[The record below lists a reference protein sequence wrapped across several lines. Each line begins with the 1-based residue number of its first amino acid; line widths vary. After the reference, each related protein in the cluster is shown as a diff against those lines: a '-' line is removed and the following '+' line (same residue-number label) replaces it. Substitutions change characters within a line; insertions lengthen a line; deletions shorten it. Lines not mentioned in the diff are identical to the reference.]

1 MHAMESR
8 PKLLTTS
15 LVTNLDEMR
24 RLAAEKREA
33 FEAMRV
39 ALEFDG
45 TLTDD
50 ALDALVEEI
59 AQPITAAIDCTQ
71 CANCCRVLDVCLVPP
86 DIDRLST
93 ALNISIDE
101 VVTRYADEDLGAAQ
115 GEWAVIPAK
124 PCPMLRGNLCSIY
137 AQRPHACRIYPQFT
151 PAFRYNLEDI
161 IEGASYCPI
170 IYNVLTA
177 LAERVEPLPPAEA

>member
-1 MHAMESR
+1 MN
-8 PKLLTTS
+8 P
-15 LVTNLDEMR
+15 VITNLDEVR
-24 RLAAEKREA
+24 RLAAERRA
-33 FEAMRV
+33 DFDALRA

-45 TLTDD
+45 TLTDE
-50 ALDALVEEI
+50 ALDELVERI
-59 AQPITAAIDCTQ
+59 AAPIIAAIDCKQ

-101 VVTRYADEDLGAAQ
+101 VVDRYADEELGAVQ
-115 GEWAVIPAK
+115 GEWAVIPVK

-137 AQRPHACRIYPQFT
+137 AHRPHACRIYPQFT
-151 PAFRYNLEDI
+151 PDFRYNMEDT

-170 IYNVLTA
+170 IYNVLSE
-177 LAERVEPLPPAEA
+177 LAARVDSLPPDGE